1 MIEILEMQNFIE
13 LDNRHVFL
21 AMQKV
26 FTYPFCY
33 TLISIIIPTA
43 AGAYPDTVG
52 PVLRPVAT
60 G

>member
-21 AMQKV
+21 AMRKV
-26 FTYPFCY
+26 ITYPFCY

-43 AGAYPDTVG
+43 AGLHPDTVG